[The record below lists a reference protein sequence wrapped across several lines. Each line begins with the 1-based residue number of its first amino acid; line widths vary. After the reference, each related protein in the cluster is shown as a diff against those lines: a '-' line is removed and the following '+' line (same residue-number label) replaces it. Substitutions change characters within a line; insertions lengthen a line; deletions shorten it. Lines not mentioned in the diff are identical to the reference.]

1 MRKLYTK
8 LLLSAMVLLSLT
20 GCWSKLELPERAF
33 IMSLG
38 VDEGKNGNIQ
48 LTAQLYKPNTGLKE
62 KKGGD
67 AFVNVQSED
76 ETMFET
82 VRDLT
87 LHMGRKVHWSHMRII
102 VISEQ
107 YAKNRGLSEILDFF
121 YRNSELRLTSYVHI
135 AKGKASEYMTTKP
148 LIENTLGQ
156 QLLTIQEVAYKYS
169 GKTANVT
176 LLDLGFQMKGQVDD
190 AMIPY
195 LYKRKRIT
203 STTPVAGAAL
213 LKKGKMIGKLSSKD
227 MESVLMLRDEYV
239 HGVFEIPC
247 PDQPKRK
254 ETVQIISTN
263 TQLSPEIKN
272 KSLTVKASVTLE
284 GTIAELKCSK
294 ITTNEEEVKFI
305 NEIKSFIE
313 QELQKSYKVLQR
325 KKIDVL
331 NLGNIIYRRHP
342 AVWNSVKKDWDSIF
356 ASSKLVIQSDVRII
370 NTGTITGK
378 SVLTNK

>member
-1 MRKLYTK
+1 MGKLYAK
-8 LLLSAMVLLSLT
+8 LLLTAAVLLSLT

-38 VDEGKNGNIQ
+38 IDEGKGGNIQ

-62 KKGGD
+62 TTAGD
-67 AFVNVQSED
+67 SFVNVQSED

-87 LHMGRKVHWSHMRII
+87 LHMGRKVHWSHLRVI

-107 YAKNRGLSEILDFF
+107 YAKNRGLNEVLDFF
-121 YRNSELRLTSYVHI
+121 YRNSEIRLTSYVHI
-135 AKGKASEYMTTKP
+135 ARGKASTYMTTKP

-176 LLDLGFQMKGQVDD
+176 LLDLGFQMKDQVDD

-195 LYKRKRIT
+195 LYRRKRIT

-213 LKKGKMIGKLSSKD
+213 LKNGKMIGKLSSKD
-227 MESVLMLRDEYV
+227 MESVLMLRDEYI

-247 PDQPKRK
+247 PGNPKQK
-254 ETVQIISTN
+254 ETVQIISTS
-263 TQLSPEIKN
+263 TQLSPEIN
-272 KSLTVKASVTLE
+272 DKSLTVKASVTLE
-284 GTIAELKCSK
+284 GTITELKCSK
-294 ITTNEEEVKFI
+294 ITTSEEEIQFI
-305 NEIKSFIE
+305 NEVKAFIE
-313 QELQKSYKVLQR
+313 QELMKSYKLLQK
-325 KKIDVL
+325 KKIDL
-331 NLGNIIYRRHP
+331 LDLGNNIYRRHP
-342 AVWNSVKKDWDSIF
+342 ALWNSVKKDWPGIF

-370 NTGTITGK
+370 NTGTIVGK
-378 SVLTNK
+378 SVLKNR